1 MTREELEKY
10 FRHPRYI
17 GMEDYIRKVMKDRPD
32 IDNEDDIEYA
42 AAIMQECD
50 GDGVELSTENALRL
64 TKIRDEEM
72 TREEFNAKLEALGLN
87 DAEKA
92 VELLKKI
99 DEDFEKSRP
108 ETLMMTTVA
117 RAAEMTR
124 LAAKIEKGNKD
135 IVVMGIPADL
145 SWSTAMLKM
154 AFFTDELTEDEQK
167 TIYDIRFLSDKV
179 KFYEK
184 NGIGYAIFRIV
195 VK

>member
-1 MTREELEKY
+1 MTRKELEKY
-10 FRHPRYI
+10 FQHPRYI

-124 LAAKIEKGNKD
+124 LAAKLEKGNKD

-145 SWSTAMLKM
+145 SWSTAMLKI

-167 TIYDIRFLSDKV
+167 TIYDIRLLSDKV

>member
-1 MTREELEKY
+1 MTRKELEKY

-32 IDNEDDIEYA
+32 ITNEDDIEYA
-42 AAIMQECD
+42 ATIMQECD

-72 TREEFNAKLEALGLN
+72 TKEEFNAKLEALGLN

-124 LAAKIEKGNKD
+124 LAAKLEKGNKD

-167 TIYDIRFLSDKV
+167 TIYDIRLLSDKV

-184 NGIGYAIFRIV
+184 NGIGYAIFRINV
-195 VK
+195 E

>member
-1 MTREELEKY
+1 MTRKELEKY

-72 TREEFNAKLEALGLN
+72 TREEFNAKLVALGLN

-124 LAAKIEKGNKD
+124 LAAKLEDGNKD

-167 TIYDIRFLSDKV
+167 TIYDIRLLSDKV

-184 NGIGYAIFRIV
+184 NGIGYAIFRINV
-195 VK
+195 E